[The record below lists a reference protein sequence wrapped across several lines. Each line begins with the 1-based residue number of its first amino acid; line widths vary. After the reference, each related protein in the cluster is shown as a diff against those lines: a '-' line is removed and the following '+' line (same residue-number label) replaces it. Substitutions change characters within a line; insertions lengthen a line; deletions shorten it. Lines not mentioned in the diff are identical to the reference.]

1 MKTIFLGTGSASGI
15 PDPFC
20 SCDYCKKIRELGGKN
35 LRKRSSFLL
44 DDKIL
49 LDFSPDIR
57 TQIIENKIDFNKIKG
72 IVLSHTHNDHLD
84 IQELIKIKDSVHVF
98 INEISYEW
106 LNSEIKKGIKP
117 KHQAKLIERTQHLN
131 ITPMK
136 NFIPFEFEGFEFT
149 PIEARHTGL
158 NAGELGMNFI
168 IKDKYNSTRLHASD
182 TGVYSEKTF
191 NFIKNYRFDSIVIE
205 CTFLDC
211 NKNNVDHLDLKTLKE
226 VLTKLEDFK
235 SINSKTPIIVTHF
248 GHDPMK
254 THKEIEELVK
264 KLPFNI
270 SVAYDSMEYVS
281 PIYNENDDAL

>member
-20 SCDYCKKIRELGGKN
+20 SCEYCKKVRELGGKN

-44 DDKIL
+44 EDRIL

-57 TQIIENKIDFNKIKG
+57 TQIIENKIDFNNIKG
-72 IVLSHTHNDHLD
+72 IILSHTHNDHLD
-84 IQELIKIKDSVHVF
+84 IQELIKIKDSIHIF
-98 INEISYEW
+98 INEASYDW
-106 LNSEIKKGIKP
+106 LNTQIKSGIKP
-117 KHQAKLIERTQHLN
+117 KHIAKLAERTQHLN

-158 NAGELGMNFI
+158 NIGESGMNFI
-168 IKDKYNSTRLHASD
+168 IKDRYNSTRLHASD

-191 NFIKNYRFDSIVIE
+191 NFIKNYKLDSVIIE

-211 NKNNVDHLDLKTLKE
+211 NKNNVDHLDLKSLKK
-226 VLTKLEDFK
+226 VLTKLESFG
-235 SINSKTPIIVTHF
+235 SITSKTPIVITHF

-264 KLPFNI
+264 KLQFNI
-270 SVAYDSMEYVS
+270 SVAYDSMEYMTS
-281 PIYNENDDAL
+281 MSDKIEENL

>member
-20 SCDYCKKIRELGGKN
+20 SCEYCKKVRELGGKN

-44 DDKIL
+44 EDRIL

-57 TQIIENKIDFNKIKG
+57 TQIIENKIDFNNIKG
-72 IVLSHTHNDHLD
+72 IILSHTHNDHLD
-84 IQELIKIKDSVHVF
+84 IQELIKIKDPIHIFV
-98 INEISYEW
+98 NETSYEW
-106 LNSEIKKGIKP
+106 LNSQIKSGIKP
-117 KHQAKLIERTQHLN
+117 KHISKLAERTQHLN
-131 ITPMK
+131 ITPIK
-136 NFIPFEFEGFEFT
+136 NFQPFKFEGLKFT

-168 IKDKYNSTRLHASD
+168 IEDKYNKTRLHASD

-191 NFIKNYRFDSIVIE
+191 DFIKNYRFDSIVIE

-211 NKNNVDHLDLKTLKE
+211 NKDNVDHLDLKTLKE
-226 VLTKLEDFK
+226 VLTKLQSFD
-235 SINSKTPIIVTHF
+235 SINSNTPIIITHF

-264 KLPFNI
+264 KLQFNI

-281 PIYNENDDAL
+281 PILSNNGENL